1 MSVLPSAK
9 DGSMIKLASIGI
21 LALAAF
27 VPQCT
32 GTIWGNLF
40 LLLIVTGIFFGT
52 VSIGQ
57 AVRTKTPR
65 ALADVER

>member
-1 MSVLPSAK
+1 MV
-9 DGSMIKLASIGI
+9 KLASIGI
-21 LALAAF
+21 LALAAL

-52 VSIGQ
+52 VSLGQ
-57 AVRTKTPR
+57 SARSKTPR
-65 ALADVER
+65 ALVDIEQ